1 MKCAAILA
9 VPIIPITSFPPLIAK
24 IIEPNITNYTQA
36 FKDNTYKELEE
47 FKFLSKLLNTLEQ
60 KQNAKIYQV
69 ALSSTT
75 SPIAKNRA
83 AAPHDRYADNQ
94 GHA

>member
-9 VPIIPITSFPPLIAK
+9 VPIIPISSFPPLIVD
-24 IIEPNITNYTQA
+24 IIEPDITNYTQA
-36 FKDNTYKELEE
+36 FKDNTYMELEE
-47 FKFLSKLLNTLEQ
+47 FKFFSKLLNTLEQ

-83 AAPHDRYADNQ
+83 AAPHDRYVDNQ